1 MINEV
6 RIMDGIESSGRFQTG
21 IACWIAVGCFLLG
34 ATGCQVF
41 KPEKKWAWPWESK
54 EDKPQL
60 PDRILP
66 IWTDTILHQ
75 PGKPGIRGFG
85 GRVFFYAG
93 EEAEAIEVDGGLIVY
108 AFDTDNMDPHSPEPE
123 KKYVFTPDQFK
134 SHVSD
139 APMGKSYS
147 VWLPW
152 DEVGGESRSLT
163 LVARFEGRNGGVVLS
178 QPTVK
183 FLPGLSKP
191 TDSEKPRSMA
201 KSGSVGQHDQ
211 GVTLATF
218 VDSPQANASDS
229 NSKEN
234 GKRRETQ
241 TISLPPS
248 FYRHIQAPPGS
259 PLADPFQDKKEAEST
274 QAPDS
279 EKSSSGLREKENALR
294 PASLLKTESAPD
306 LQPIKPAGEASKD
319 RGTGPRA
326 EMNQSSLPAA
336 PSGSVSSAAAEGQTE
351 TAAIGSTATGSTVI
365 GSTAIDS
372 TTIDS
377 TTIQATGRVSGAAT
391 QRYPFRH
398 IPGVVSDE
406 GGSMETVISGTRPNR
421 TMPMKGGWL
430 EGLKRTPRS

>member
-6 RIMDGIESSGRFQTG
+6 RIMDDLESRRCFRIG
-21 IACWIAVGCFLLG
+21 IASWIVLGCFLLG
-34 ATGCQVF
+34 TTGCQIF
-41 KPEKKWAWPWESK
+41 KPEKKWTWPWESK
-54 EDKPQL
+54 EDKPPL

-93 EEAEAIEVDGGLIVY
+93 EETEAIEVDGGLIVY

-134 SHVSD
+134 SHMSD

-191 TDSEKPRSMA
+191 TDSEKPKSLA
-201 KSGSVGQHDQ
+201 KSGIFGQQQQ
-211 GVTLATF
+211 GVELATF
-218 VDSPQANASDS
+218 VDSTQVNASDRS
-229 NSKEN
+229 SKEN

-259 PLADPFQDKKEAEST
+259 PLADPFQDKKETESVQT
-274 QAPDS
+274 PDS
-279 EKSSSGLREKENALR
+279 EESSSELREKESVMR
-294 PASLLKTESAPD
+294 PASLPKAQGDTDLK
-306 LQPIKPAGEASKD
+306 PIKRTSETIDD
-319 RGTGPRA
+319 RGAVPRA
-326 EMNQSSLPAA
+326 ETKQSSLPAA
-336 PSGSVSSAAAEGQTE
+336 SSGVLSGAVAEGQAELNAMGVTATE
-351 TAAIGSTATGSTVI
+351 STAAGSA
-365 GSTAIDS
+365 
-372 TTIDS
+372 
-377 TTIQATGRVSGAAT
+377 GRVSGAAT
-391 QRYPFRH
+391 QRYPFRR
-398 IPGVVSDE
+398 IPGVVADE

>member
-6 RIMDGIESSGRFQTG
+6 RKSG
-21 IACWIAVGCFLLG
+21 IAGWIAVGCFLLG

-54 EDKPQL
+54 EAKPQL

-93 EEAEAIEVDGGLIVY
+93 EETEAIEVDGGLIVY

-134 SHVSD
+134 SHMSD

-191 TDSEKPRSMA
+191 TDSEKPKSMA
-201 KSGSVGQHDQ
+201 KSGSVGQQDQ

-229 NSKEN
+229 SSKEI

-259 PLADPFQDKKEAEST
+259 PLADPFQDKKEAGST
-274 QAPDS
+274 QDPDTQ
-279 EKSSSGLREKENALR
+279 KSSSGLRERENALV
-294 PASLLKTESAPD
+294 PAGLLKTESAPE
-306 LQPIKPAGEASKD
+306 LQPVKPAGEK
-319 RGTGPRA
+319 
-326 EMNQSSLPAA
+326 NQSSLPAT
-336 PSGSVSSAAAEGQTE
+336 SSSSISNAAAEGRVGSVATE
-351 TAAIGSTATGSTVI
+351 SAVTGATATGSAANDPTANESTTI
-365 GSTAIDS
+365 ESTAIES
-372 TTIDS
+372 
-377 TTIQATGRVSGAAT
+377 TGRVSGAAT

>member
-6 RIMDGIESSGRFQTG
+6 RIMDGIASRRWLRTG
-21 IACWIAVGCFLLG
+21 IAGWIALGCFLVG
-34 ATGCQVF
+34 TTGCQVF

-54 EDKPQL
+54 EGKPQL

-93 EEAEAIEVDGGLIVY
+93 EETEAIEVDGGLIVY

-123 KKYVFTPDQFK
+123 KKFVFTPDQFK
-134 SHVSD
+134 SHMSD

-191 TDSEKPRSMA
+191 TDSEKPKSLA
-201 KSGSVGQHDQ
+201 KSGSAAQQDQ

-218 VDSPQANASDS
+218 VDSPQGNASDS
-229 NSKEN
+229 SSKEN

-274 QAPDS
+274 QTPDS
-279 EKSSSGLREKENALR
+279 QRLSSGLREKENTLR
-294 PASLLKTESAPD
+294 PASLLKAESAPD
-306 LQPIKPAGEASKD
+306 LQPIQPAGEAIND
-319 RGTGPRA
+319 RGAGPRV
-326 EMNQSSLPAA
+326 ETNQRSQPATS
-336 PSGSVSSAAAEGQTE
+336 SGSVSNSAAEGQPESNAIGT
-351 TAAIGSTATGSTVI
+351 TAIGTAAVESNAIGSS
-365 GSTAIDS
+365 
-372 TTIDS
+372 
-377 TTIQATGRVSGAAT
+377 GRVSGAAT

-406 GGSMETVISGTRPNR
+406 GGSMETVISGSRPNR